1 MDMTNPQKYWMAVLE
16 RDRKFDGRFVYA
28 VRSTGIYCR
37 PTCPSRRPDRTQVV
51 FFTASEK
58 AEQAGFRPCRR
69 CEPATE
75 TASRSELL
83 RQVCRHLEA
92 NSSESVS
99 VSALS
104 RKFSISSSHLQRLF
118 KRALGVSVAQYA
130 KACRMKSFKAAV
142 RNGSDVTAAM
152 YEAGFGSSSRLYE
165 TSDASLG
172 MTPAVYR
179 KGGGTV
185 QIRYTTARS
194 SLGRLLVAATDRGVC
209 AVTLGDNDRELV
221 SALRNEYPGAQI
233 ARDRLHLFEAVDRLL
248 KHLNGAAPCPEFPLD
263 IRATAFQRR
272 VWEELRRIP
281 YGATRTYS
289 EIAATMGMPA
299 ASRAVARACATNP
312 VALVI
317 PCHRVIG
324 KSGKPG
330 GYRWGKKRKERLLE
344 VEKAGRHV
352 R

>member
-1 MDMTNPQKYWMAVLE
+1 MDMTIPQKYWMAVLN
-16 RDRKFDGRFVYA
+16 RDKEFDGRFVYA

-37 PTCPSRRPDRTQVV
+37 PTCPSRRPNRAHVV

-69 CEPATE
+69 CEPAAKTV
-75 TASRSELL
+75 SQSELL

-92 NSSESVS
+92 NSSESVPAA
-99 VSALS
+99 ALS
-104 RKFSISSSHLQRLF
+104 RTFNISSSHLQRLF
-118 KRALGVSVAQYA
+118 KRALGVSIAQYA
-130 KACRMKSFKAAV
+130 KACRMKSFKKVV
-142 RNGSDVTAAM
+142 RNGTDVTAAI

-165 TSDASLG
+165 TSDSILG
-172 MTPAVYR
+172 MTPAAYR
-179 KGGGTV
+179 KGGGPV

-194 SLGRLLVAATDRGVC
+194 SLGRLLVAATDLGLC
-209 AVTLGDNDRELV
+209 AVTLGDNDGELV
-221 SALRNEYPGAQI
+221 SALREEYPDAQI
-233 ARDRLHLFEAVDRLL
+233 TRDRLRLSEAVDRLL
-248 KHLNGAAPCPEFPLD
+248 KHLNGSEPCPAFPLD

-281 YGATRTYS
+281 YGATRSYS
-289 EIAATMGMPA
+289 EVAATIGKPA

-324 KSGKPG
+324 KSGQPA

-344 VEKAGRHV
+344 LEKGGRHV

>member
-1 MDMTNPQKYWMAVLE
+1 MTIPQKFWVAVLE
-16 RDRKFDGRFVYA
+16 RDKKFDGRFVYA
-28 VRSTGIYCR
+28 VRSTGVYCR
-37 PTCPSRRPDRTQVV
+37 PTCPSRRPNRAQVV
-51 FFTASEK
+51 FFTGSVK

-69 CEPATE
+69 CEPA
-75 TASRSELL
+75 AKALSQSELL
-83 RQVCRHLEA
+83 RQVCRYLEA
-92 NSSESVS
+92 NSSESVPMA
-99 VSALS
+99 ALS
-104 RKFSISSSHLQRLF
+104 RMFNISSSHLQRLF
-118 KRALGVSVAQYA
+118 KRALGVSIAQYA
-130 KACRMKSFKAAV
+130 KACRMKSFKTVV

-179 KGGGTV
+179 KGGGRV

-194 SLGRLLVAATDRGVC
+194 PLGRLLVAATDRGLC
-209 AVTLGDNDRELV
+209 AVALGDNDRELL
-221 SALRNEYPGAQI
+221 SALQDEYPDAQI
-233 ARDRLHLFEAVDRLL
+233 TRDKLHLFEAVDRLL
-248 KHLNGAAPCPEFPLD
+248 KHLNGAEPCPEFPLD
-263 IRATAFQRR
+263 IRTTAFQRR

-281 YGATRTYS
+281 YGATRSYS
-289 EIAATMGMPA
+289 EIAAKIGTPA

-324 KSGKPG
+324 KSGEPG

-344 VEKAGRHV
+344 VEKAAGRV

>member
-1 MDMTNPQKYWMAVLE
+1 MTIPQKYWMAVLE
-16 RDRKFDGRFVYA
+16 RDKKFDGRFVYA

-37 PTCPSRRPDRTQVV
+37 PTCPSRRPNRAQVI
-51 FFTASEK
+51 FFAASEK

-69 CEPATE
+69 CEPAAE
-75 TASRSELL
+75 RVSQSELL
-83 RQVCRHLEA
+83 RQVCRYLEA
-92 NSSESVS
+92 NSSESVP
-99 VSALS
+99 VADLS
-104 RKFSISSSHLQRLF
+104 RKFGISSSHLQRLF
-118 KRALGVSVAQYA
+118 KRALGVSIAQYT
-130 KACRMKSFKAAV
+130 KACRMKSFKKVV
-142 RNGSDVTAAM
+142 RNASEVTAAM

-165 TSDASLG
+165 TSDSSLG
-172 MTPAVYR
+172 MTPAEYR
-179 KGGGTV
+179 QGGGPV

-194 SLGRLLVAATDRGVC
+194 SLGRLLVAATDRGLC

-221 SALRNEYPGAQI
+221 SALRHEYPDAQI
-233 ARDRLHLFEAVDRLL
+233 TRDRLHLSEAVDRLL
-248 KHLNGAAPCPEFPLD
+248 KHLNGAEPCREFPLD

-281 YGATRTYS
+281 YGATRSYS
-289 EIAATMGMPA
+289 EIASTMGTPSA
-299 ASRAVARACATNP
+299 CRAVARACAANP

-330 GYRWGKKRKERLLE
+330 GYRWGKNRKERLLE
-344 VEKAGRHV
+344 IEKDGRHV